1 MDRDP
6 YEHAPASN
14 DAERVLWAVRRMSAE
29 GFARVFREGLSAQGL
44 MTVITAL
51 PGDRLNGL
59 MDRARRQAP
68 RQPAPH
74 LAKPS
79 LADAIRSARVEAGMS
94 QVEVAAALGVRQ
106 SSVSQWERG
115 VTKPLTANL
124 LALMRLLPGLAGQ
137 LGDAADDASKP
148 RVSPQALRSS
158 GRETAFEVEH

>member
-6 YEHAPASN
+6 YEHAPAPN
-14 DAERVLWAVRRMSAE
+14 DAERLLWAVRRMSAE
-29 GFARVFREGLSAQGL
+29 EFASVFREGLSAQGL

-68 RQPAPH
+68 RRPGRH
-74 LAKPS
+74 LAKPP
-79 LADAIRSARVEAGMS
+79 LADAIRAARVEACMN
-94 QVEVAAALGVRQ
+94 QVELAAALGVRQ

-124 LALMRLLPGLAGQ
+124 VALMRLLPGLAGR
-137 LGDAADDASKP
+137 LGGDTADDLSAP
-148 RVSPQALRSS
+148 RDLP
-158 GRETAFEVEH
+158 GPEVRRA

>member
-6 YEHAPASN
+6 YEHAPAPN
-14 DAERVLWAVRRMSAE
+14 DAERLLWAVRRMSAE
-29 GFARVFREGLSAQGL
+29 EFASVFREGLSAQGL

-68 RQPAPH
+68 RRPGRH
-74 LAKPS
+74 LAKPP
-79 LADAIRSARVEAGMS
+79 LADAIRAARVEACMN
-94 QVEVAAALGVRQ
+94 QVELAAALGVRQ

-115 VTKPLTANL
+115 VTKPLTPNL
-124 LALMRLLPGLAGQ
+124 LALMRLLPGLADQ

-148 RVSPQALRSS
+148 RGLPRP
-158 GRETAFEVEH
+158 